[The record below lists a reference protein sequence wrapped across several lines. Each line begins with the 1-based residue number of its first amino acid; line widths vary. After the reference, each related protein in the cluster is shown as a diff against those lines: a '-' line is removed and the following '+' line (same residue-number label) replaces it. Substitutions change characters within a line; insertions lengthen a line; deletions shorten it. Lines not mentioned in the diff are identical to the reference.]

1 MKAKKLMG
9 MIACASA
16 CVSLSALANTT
27 NGWFGVSV
35 NDTTVNAGTCTVTTN
50 SVPVA
55 STETA
60 GKIVLDND
68 IESALTIA
76 PTAGTA
82 ALSDGLVTITST
94 AVLTPSDASEL
105 GAAVTGGA
113 QAGFAVAVD
122 SNNQTNFYGYASAG
136 TSGDPAWIK
145 FTTGPADPESDTT
158 FTIAINYRDKKVSFY
173 NGSTLL
179 VDGESHSEFSIS
191 NEFANL
197 SNVAAY
203 GSGSISSVTSQY
215 EVAVAALVSS
225 GGATTNKYG
234 SAVEALR
241 AKQSGDTVEDI
252 VASTGEA
259 SATPLAANGLYVWQC
274 DALGVAPNANIPFKP
289 AAAVNNNITLQVA
302 SEIESGIQATFKVY
316 TKSGNN
322 WVEGNA
328 EYPSSAIQL
337 PTEASGKYQIKPA
350 AITAQ

>member
-9 MIACASA
+9 VIACAGA

-50 SVPVA
+50 NVA
-55 STETA
+55 VTSTETA

-76 PTAGTA
+76 PAAETA

-105 GAAVTGGA
+105 GAVTGGA

-122 SNNQTNFYGYASAG
+122 GNETNFYGYASAG
-136 TSGDPAWIK
+136 GEGGAPGWIK
-145 FTTGPADPESDTT
+145 FTTGPADPEADTT

-173 NGSTLL
+173 NGATLL
-179 VDGESHSEFSIS
+179 TNGTYSEFSIS
-191 NEFANL
+191 NDFVNL

-215 EVAVAALVSS
+215 EVAVAAYD
-225 GGATTNKYG
+225 GKKYG
-234 SAVEALR
+234 SGVEAVK
-241 AKQSGDTVEDI
+241 AKGSGAGEIKDI
-252 VASTGEA
+252 ASDGSIAEN
-259 SATPLAANGLYVWQC
+259 PLAANGLYAWEC
-274 DALGVAPNANIPFKP
+274 DILGIEKDATIPLEPATKEVAADKIAVAVSGYAPVDGVSVKFQVKQGGSLVSDTKYDADAIGIPMTTGQYTVVP
-289 AAAVNNNITLQVA
+289 EISAASN
-302 SEIESGIQATFKVY
+302 
-316 TKSGNN
+316 
-322 WVEGNA
+322 
-328 EYPSSAIQL
+328 
-337 PTEASGKYQIKPA
+337 
-350 AITAQ
+350 

>member
-9 MIACASA
+9 VIACAGA

-35 NDTTVNAGTCTVTTN
+35 NTDIETANCTTN
-50 SVPVA
+50 GAAVQVDDS
-55 STETA
+55 
-60 GKIVLDND
+60 KIILDND
-68 IESALTIA
+68 LESALTIT
-76 PTAGTA
+76 PESGTA

-94 AVLTPSDASEL
+94 ALLTPSDASEL
-105 GAAVTGGA
+105 GAITGGA

-122 SNNQTNFYGYASAG
+122 GNETNFYGYASAG
-136 TSGDPAWIK
+136 GEGGAPDWIK
-145 FTTGPADPESDTT
+145 FTTGPANPEADTT

-173 NGSTLL
+173 NGTTLL
-179 VDGESHSEFSIS
+179 TNGESSEFSIS
-191 NEFANL
+191 NEFVNL

-274 DALGVAPNANIPFKP
+274 DALGVVPTEKIPFKP
-289 AAAVNNNITLQVA
+289 ATTVNNSITLQVA
-302 SEIESGIQATFKVY
+302 SEIEDGIQATFKVY
-316 TKSGNN
+316 TKSGDN

-328 EYPSSAIQL
+328 EYPSYAIQL